1 MLELLMSAKFYT
13 NDSYRHLKTTLLI
26 VDCLSSDAQI
36 RTCFVKRKLLM
47 LKVKKKIIFCPGEFY
62 VKVMKTEL
70 SGRRDLD

>member
-1 MLELLMSAKFYT
+1 MLELLISAKFYT
-13 NDSYRHLKTTLLI
+13 SDCYCHLKTTLLL

-47 LKVKKKIIFCPGEFY
+47 LKVEKKNIFCPGEFY
-62 VKVMKTEL
+62 VNVMKTEL